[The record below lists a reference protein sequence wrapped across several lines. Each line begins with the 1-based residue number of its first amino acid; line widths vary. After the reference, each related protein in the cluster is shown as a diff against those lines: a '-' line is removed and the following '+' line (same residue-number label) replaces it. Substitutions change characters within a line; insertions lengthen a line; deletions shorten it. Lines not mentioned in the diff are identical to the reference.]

1 MHSSGL
7 NAQAPS
13 LPHPPGALD
22 PAQIASHLAGQGMGS
37 GQRPR
42 GGGRP
47 AAVPKLFNVQSNTIH
62 GHGLPV
68 SVDMFGAITTPRTL
82 PDERPEKWLPPTSGR
97 KQPRRKSK
105 KEREREQWRSATPRS
120 GFSTPR
126 PLSANVVLL
135 PELRDLSTPR
145 AVSLS
150 LEAAPGLIRSYVA
163 PSVSG
168 LHGGEGSWPEEAPAV
183 CKDRPEKS
191 VRELRNS
198 VPSDEGIRD
207 ILRKSTKHVILT
219 PQGMIPPDTAR
230 HDDRHRADKIYTVRQ
245 NFPLRATSRDLQEGS
260 QTDRTHGRGRETGD
274 RGGDGVSRERS
285 SEPRPP
291 PGPPKPQPPPPP
303 GDGTGP
309 RAIRRR
315 ITQKLFNCKHVADGK
330 GGYVVREKPAKIP
343 VALPPTS
350 VEEGGIDWV
359 KENTKMQ
366 TAQGNKLR
374 EESMYQGFELRDLR
388 AEEVKRRREELE
400 EERRRW
406 QEGVY
411 ERAKRR
417 LSVDAKKEMEEQ
429 AEARKAHTT
438 WLGALAQARWVLWA
452 QEAVKAGRRERVRR
466 RTLERCARKL
476 QKWVRGIMV
485 AKVLT
490 TDASRREDALVV
502 LRRGLTPSVLRW
514 KMRRKTAKAD
524 VLQTFL
530 TELAKNNAVKQRL
543 SLFLFQMRRLQRVWR
558 NYLRRERARMVLLSK
573 QWDKAFLLIRTGGK
587 YGRIG
592 KTMHA

>member
-274 RGGDGVSRERS
+274 RGGDGVSRET
-285 SEPRPP
+285 PP
-291 PGPPKPQPPPPP
+291 
-303 GDGTGP
+303 
-309 RAIRRR
+309 RRR
-315 ITQKLFNCKHVADGK
+315 DGAEGDQEENTQKLFNCKHVADGK

-400 EERRRW
+400 EEEESMYQGFELRDLRAEEVKRRR
-406 QEGVY
+406 EELEE
-411 ERAKRR
+411 ER
-417 LSVDAKKEMEEQ
+417 
-429 AEARKAHTT
+429 
-438 WLGALAQARWVLWA
+438 
-452 QEAVKAGRRERVRR
+452 RVN
-466 RTLERCARKL
+466 
-476 QKWVRGIMV
+476 V
-485 AKVLT
+485 
-490 TDASRREDALVV
+490 
-502 LRRGLTPSVLRW
+502 P
-514 KMRRKTAKAD
+514 
-524 VLQTFL
+524 
-530 TELAKNNAVKQRL
+530 
-543 SLFLFQMRRLQRVWR
+543 
-558 NYLRRERARMVLLSK
+558 
-573 QWDKAFLLIRTGGK
+573 
-587 YGRIG
+587 RI
-592 KTMHA
+592 